1 MEAKENMLKDAN
13 ANYQQQL
20 KEKDTQNNSLQQEK
34 DAVQVMLSTI
44 TEQAEKAQSQIDTLN
59 SLI

>member
-1 MEAKENMLKDAN
+1 MLKDAN
-13 ANYQQQL
+13 ANYQQLL